1 MKGLLI
7 KDFKMLMLQKMFL
20 VITAGVMLVL
30 FFTNNGAHIGYV
42 ISYETVMA
50 AILIITSLAYDE
62 MDNGMAFL
70 VTLPTGRGAYVRAKY
85 LFGLIIMLGV
95 WGGSLLL
102 GCLIQR
108 FWWKNG
114 DVTEIIL
121 TSAVMLVLGAFIIAV
136 MVPVALIFGTAKC
149 RVVILAVVAVVYA
162 VIFLGAKLVSAQAVQ
177 LEEMINAFFEQNMV
191 LLLGECFLAGMVPL
205 GISYAIS
212 ASHMRH
218 KQF

>member
-30 FFTNNGAHIGYV
+30 FFTNGGVHIGYV

-50 AILIITSLAYDE
+50 AVLIITSLSYDE

-85 LFGLIIMLGV
+85 LFGLITMLGV
-95 WGGSLLL
+95 WGISLLL

-108 FWWKNG
+108 FRWGNS
-114 DVTEIIL
+114 DVMELVL
-121 TSAVMLVLGAFIIAV
+121 TSAVVLVLGSLIMAI

-162 VIFLGAKLVSAQAVQ
+162 VAFLGAKLVSVQAVR
-177 LEEMINAFFEQNMV
+177 LEELLNAFFEQNTAM
-191 LLLGECFLAGMVPL
+191 LLGECFLAGMVIL
-205 GISYAIS
+205 LISYAIS
-212 ASHMRH
+212 ARHMRH